1 MPSTLAPRRLMLA
14 ATPSARALGALEWVG
29 YIVRGLSTVRYL
41 AAVPRRVQVG
51 GHPVAAAIVVRQS
64 FGLPALHLLI
74 LIFLSRF
81 PRPPDHRPPTTPS
94 CRSYSSSLSSSLSSP
109 PLRSPRVPH

>member
-1 MPSTLAPRRLMLA
+1 MLAMPSTLAPRRLMLA

-41 AAVPRRVQVG
+41 AAVPRRVQVV

-64 FGLPALHLLI
+64 FGLPALQLLI
-74 LIFLSRF
+74 LIFI
-81 PRPPDHRPPTTPS
+81 
-94 CRSYSSSLSSSLSSP
+94 SL
-109 PLRSPRVPH
+109 PLDNR